1 MVQVEDVS
9 NWSARMRQPMEAV
22 YGVEGFPKL
31 WFGTEN
37 NQRKYENIQRKFVH
51 LLVSVNFYIE
61 GQTGARLTSRFGRTG
76 VTFAA
81 MRFFLIFQLKD
92 GPFPQHN

>member
-1 MVQVEDVS
+1 
-9 NWSARMRQPMEAV
+9 MEAV

-37 NQRKYENIQRKFVH
+37 IQRKSENIQRKSENIQRKSCH
-51 LLVSVNFYIE
+51 PLVSVKLYIE
-61 GQTGARLTSRFGRTG
+61 GQTGAKLTSRFGRTG

-81 MRFFLIFQLKD
+81 MRLTFLLNISIERWTIS
-92 GPFPQHN
+92 PT